1 MITECPHVVEYIS
14 DHIGLFTNLKG
25 FSIIVFAQKQ
35 QGESHMNCSKLQPIV
50 QDKFTIFSVLIL
62 TGIKIALNIYSRQHN
77 KIYSSIS
84 GILINS
90 CNISYDSIGYI
101 LYGSTTRL
109 QVTEHEW
116 HFVLSVLRTCNRR
129 TLYGR

>member
-1 MITECPHVVEYIS
+1 
-14 DHIGLFTNLKG
+14 
-25 FSIIVFAQKQ
+25 
-35 QGESHMNCSKLQPIV
+35 MNCSKLQPIV

-101 LYGSTTRL
+101 LYG
-109 QVTEHEW
+109 
-116 HFVLSVLRTCNRR
+116 
-129 TLYGR
+129 